1 MRSRFNRGFT
11 LIELLLAT
19 SLLVLLVGSLTG
31 GLQFGRRVWERG
43 TQQEDVSE
51 FNAAINAV
59 RDQLAAAY
67 PVAVSF
73 DGKPPHVIFD
83 GWVNGCRFVSL
94 SDGTAQI
101 GGLILTEIGAFE
113 VGGNRSL
120 NVWTQVFRIRDVAKV
135 KRETMRRTQVM
146 AQLEE
151 ISFRYFGAMNGE
163 SVPKWQE
170 TWSNSDKLPLM
181 VAGRVTIRRK
191 GLAHVAAFTVPI
203 RQR

>member
-11 LIELLLAT
+11 LVELLLAT

-43 TQQEDVSE
+43 VQQEDVSE
-51 FNAAINAV
+51 FNDAVNAV

-83 GWVNGCRFVSL
+83 GRVNGCRFLSL

-120 NVWTQVFRIRDVAKV
+120 NVWTQVFRIRDIAKFN
-135 KRETMRRTQVM
+135 RATMRRTQVM
-146 AQLEE
+146 VQLEE
-151 ISFRYFGAMNGE
+151 ISFRYFGSMNGE
-163 SVPKWQE
+163 SAP
-170 TWSNSDKLPLM
+170 TWHDAWTNSDKLPMM
-181 VAGRVTIRRK
+181 VAGRITIRRK
-191 GLAHVAAFTVPI
+191 GVAHVAAFTVPL